1 MERVRA
7 EIKPGSAQWIPFL
20 SPGCPT
26 HWLTEDPLVITIR
39 RQRKKL
45 KFIHLRETEGWLE
58 SIKRSCSFPFTDVG
72 DGLYFRSTV
81 KLDFHLQRPSQEGM
95 WFRHMDAR
103 DFNGNLFGLPLE
115 SKFSSSPLPLGWGGW
130 GQWGITSL

>member
-1 MERVRA
+1 MERVIA

-20 SPGCPT
+20 SPGCPA
-26 HWLTEDPLVITIR
+26 HWLTEFVITIR
-39 RQRKKL
+39 KKRKKL

-58 SIKRSCSFPFTDVG
+58 SIKRSRSFPFTDVG
-72 DGLYFRSTV
+72 DCLYFRSTV

-95 WFRHMDAR
+95 WFRHMGAR
-103 DFNGNLFGLPLE
+103 DFNGNILGLPLE
-115 SKFSSSPLPLGWGGW
+115 SKFSSSPLPLGWGRW